1 VQVQKLFSND
11 PASFQNEKL
20 NSGEVLRFTLPPR
33 ANASNQTFSKPE
45 PSICS
50 ISILKIFFLFFFQ
63 ADDLEELLMTYPEMD
78 KMLRK
83 VYHRRKQHFQSVNT
97 SFSSEGS
104 PEPLRPNR
112 RSTAPETAI
121 PRAPQPSETRRILSM
136 SAQHSKSPGEGPG
149 GVPSELRLGAELPGD
164 EGESR
169 SGLKR
174 LVSESLGFGSPPSG
188 GEESPGSDGEGRGE
202 WKQPSRFSRNRVFP
216 MGLKRSGTVR
226 ADAVVGGQP
235 AMRAGSPEVETRNGT
250 EAGTENGTESAT
262 RKKTSE
268 PANGGAATKGD
279 EVGSSTQMNGVGR
292 VGEGGLGLVT
302 DSVAEKDERSDWD
315 VAAAYPEVGP
325 LNSEKPPMLLNSK
338 RRSSVIETTEQLTEA
353 GEEEGGSGLSW
364 LRTEIRTLKHEVK
377 LLRTEHRR
385 DAALL
390 QEQYK
395 TMMSLLMK
403 VCRQT
408 AEDGPGASK
417 DFFVKL

>member
-1 VQVQKLFSND
+1 
-11 PASFQNEKL
+11 
-20 NSGEVLRFTLPPR
+20 
-33 ANASNQTFSKPE
+33 
-45 PSICS
+45 
-50 ISILKIFFLFFFQ
+50 
-63 ADDLEELLMTYPEMD
+63 MTYPKMD
-78 KMLRK
+78 KMLRE

-121 PRAPQPSETRRILSM
+121 PRAPQPAETRRILSM
-136 SAQHSKSPGEGPG
+136 SAQLSKSPGEGPG
-149 GVPSELRLGAELPGD
+149 GVRNMSAQHPKSLGESAGGVPGELRLGAELPGD
-164 EGESR
+164 EGESGR
-169 SGLKR
+169 ENESGLKR
-174 LVSESLGFGSPPSG
+174 LLSESLGFGSPPSD
-188 GEESPGSDGEGRGE
+188 GEESPGSDVGE
-202 WKQPSRFSRNRVFP
+202 WKQPSRFSRNRVYP
-216 MGLKRSGTVR
+216 TGPSTKSKGEVR
-226 ADAVVGGQP
+226 ADAVVGREP
-235 AMRAGSPEVETRNGT
+235 AMRAGSPEVNGT
-250 EAGTENGTESAT
+250 EAGMENGTESAT
-262 RKKTSE
+262 RKRTSSGAGADE
-268 PANGGAATKGD
+268 LASGGAATKGD
-279 EVGSSTQMNGVGR
+279 KVGSPMNRVGR
-292 VGEGGLGLVT
+292 VGQGRLGLVT
-302 DSVAEKDERSDWD
+302 NSVTEKDERPDWD

-325 LNSEKPPMLLNSK
+325 LQSLERQRLNSDGPEKPPVLSSPK
-338 RRSSVIETTEQLTEA
+338 RRSSVVETTELVTEP

-417 DFFVKL
+417 DFFVKI

>member
-1 VQVQKLFSND
+1 
-11 PASFQNEKL
+11 
-20 NSGEVLRFTLPPR
+20 
-33 ANASNQTFSKPE
+33 
-45 PSICS
+45 
-50 ISILKIFFLFFFQ
+50 
-63 ADDLEELLMTYPEMD
+63 MTYPEMD

-121 PRAPQPSETRRILSM
+121 PLAPQPAETRRILSM

-149 GVPSELRLGAELPGD
+149 GVLSMSAQHSKCPGEGPVGVPGELRLGAELPGD
-164 EGESR
+164 EGESGR
-169 SGLKR
+169 ESELGLKR
-174 LVSESLGFGSPPSG
+174 LLSESLGFGSPPSE
-188 GEESPGSDGEGRGE
+188 GEESPGSDVGE
-202 WKQPSRFSRNRVFP
+202 WKQPSRFSRNRVYP
-216 MGLKRSGTVR
+216 TGPLKKSKGEVR
-226 ADAVVGGQP
+226 ADAVLGREP
-235 AMRAGSPEVETRNGT
+235 AMRAGSPEVNGT
-250 EAGTENGTESAT
+250 EGGTENGTESAT
-262 RKKTSE
+262 RKRTSLGAGAGADE
-268 PANGGAATKGD
+268 LASVGAATKGD
-279 EVGSSTQMNGVGR
+279 KVGSPMNGVGR
-292 VGEGGLGLVT
+292 VGQGRLGLVT
-302 DSVAEKDERSDWD
+302 NSVTEKDERPDWD

-325 LNSEKPPMLLNSK
+325 LQSLERQRLNSDGPEKPPVLSSSK
-338 RRSSVIETTEQLTEA
+338 RRSSVVETTELVTEP

-408 AEDGPGASK
+408 AEDAPGASK
-417 DFFVKL
+417 DFFVKI